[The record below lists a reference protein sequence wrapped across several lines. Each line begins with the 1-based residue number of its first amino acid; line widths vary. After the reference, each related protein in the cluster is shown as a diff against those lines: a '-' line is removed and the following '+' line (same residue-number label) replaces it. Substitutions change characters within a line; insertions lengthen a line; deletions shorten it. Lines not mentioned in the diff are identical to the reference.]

1 MRLRWKSSSHLGC
14 SRNNGSDH
22 SKYFPPNINLPQ
34 VSPHLTT
41 PAGIR
46 IQSAKLLGKPPT
58 PIPPKISLTRLW
70 ASPRTRGAS
79 WSWGRRWRSCWR
91 RWWGRPPTSGPRWR
105 GSSRGSPLWS
115 SGDAPLP
122 RATPSSASS
131 FNFGFKTLSFVLFS
145 WSIMAPLF
153 KSGELDP
160 TLLKLKC
167 TESFAEIQ
175 WFEKLNTIF

>member
-1 MRLRWKSSSHLGC
+1 MCLFCFDGETRIPFAHFGVVFLPFLLDIRKEKTSKSKLADHSWGLEGFYNSTRAFEAKRRRMRLRWKSSSHLGC

-58 PIPPKISLTRLW
+58 PIPPKISLTRLS

-79 WSWGRRWRSCWR
+79 
-91 RWWGRPPTSGPRWR
+91 
-105 GSSRGSPLWS
+105 
-115 SGDAPLP
+115 
-122 RATPSSASS
+122 
-131 FNFGFKTLSFVLFS
+131 
-145 WSIMAPLF
+145 
-153 KSGELDP
+153 
-160 TLLKLKC
+160 
-167 TESFAEIQ
+167 
-175 WFEKLNTIF
+175 